1 MIILGLAY
9 AATYAEVKKAKYR
22 AMARIYH
29 PDQHNPERT
38 GLTHLQAV

>member
-9 AATYAEVKKAKYR
+9 AATYAEVKAKYQ